1 MSNPWVPD
9 NPSEAYKRRN
19 PSLYPQSDPSIKK
32 PSDAVRVETDLHN
45 QIIEFCRSRGWIYF
59 HGSTAHR
66 AMRTVGEPDFTI
78 LADGGR
84 TFFFECKAKDGKLS
98 PQQRAMIAWAEKLGH
113 KVHVV
118 YSIGQFA
125 DIVDQPKLLTH
136 SPTAPAAP
144 SNTAALPAS
153 TESPSA

>member
-9 NPSEAYKRRN
+9 KPSEAYRRRN
-19 PSLYPQSDPSIKK
+19 PQLYPEASPATGK
-32 PSDAVRVETDLHN
+32 PADAVKVETDLHN

-66 AMRTVGEPDFTI
+66 TFRVTGEPDFTV

-98 PQQRAMIAWAEKLGH
+98 PQQQAVIAWAEKLGH
-113 KVHVV
+113 RVHVV
-118 YSIGQFA
+118 YSIGQFS
-125 DIVDQPKLLTH
+125 DVIEQSKLNITP
-136 SPTAPAAP
+136 SPP
-144 SNTAALPAS
+144 
-153 TESPSA
+153 